1 MSAIVVVPPRAA
13 AVPLIVT
20 VPHAGR
26 ELPPTLAE
34 GLRVPAARLRQLEDP
49 WMDTLL
55 DAVPRAGG
63 WLVATRWARAV
74 ADVNRGGDEFAF
86 AGPVPGWRAT
96 GKARVGLGVVPTR
109 IAGAPIYARP
119 LDPAAVE
126 ARVALAHTPYHD
138 ALTGLVDAVYDRFG
152 EAFVLDGHSM
162 PDSAQT
168 AGLPI
173 ADVVLGDRWG
183 SAAAAHWTGVV
194 DAALAAEG
202 FATTHN
208 RPYAGGYI
216 TRRYGRPDVGVHAVQ
231 LECRRGLYMDE
242 GRFVPRATFD
252 DFHRRLTRAI
262 HAVADKLA
270 ARPQVAFALAGE

>member
-1 MSAIVVVPPRAA
+1 MSAIVVVPPRVA

-26 ELPPTLAE
+26 ELPPALADE
-34 GLRVPAARLRQLEDP
+34 LRVSVARLRQLEDP

-63 WLVATRWARAV
+63 WLVTTHWARAV

-109 IAGAPIYARP
+109 LAGAPIYARP
-119 LDPAAVE
+119 LDPTAVA

-138 ALTGLVDAVYDRFG
+138 ALAGLVDEVCARFG

-162 PDSAQT
+162 PDSAQA
-168 AGLPI
+168 AGLPT

-183 SAAAAHWTGVV
+183 RAAEAAWTGVV
-194 DAALAAEG
+194 DTALAREG
-202 FATTHN
+202 FVTTRN

-216 TRRYGRPDVGVHAVQ
+216 TCRHGRPEAGVHAIQ

-252 DFHRRLTRAI
+252 DFHRRLGRVI
-262 HAVADKLA
+262 HDVAGQLA
-270 ARPQVAFALAGE
+270 ARAQVAFALAGE